1 MEGSQMRGNVLFG
14 LAPHLLAAAF
24 PRQGLLCAAFV
35 SRFQII
41 GMLLD
46 ILDDIFLLDFPLET
60 TKRALD

>member
-1 MEGSQMRGNVLFG
+1 MESSLARGEVLFG

-24 PRQGLLCAAFV
+24 PRKGLLCAAFV

-46 ILDDIFLLDFPLET
+46 ILDDIFLLNFPLEPA
-60 TKRALD
+60 KRALD